1 MQKLRRGWF
10 KIKIENISVGL
21 GCEEYKAL
29 ELAAY
34 CADQGR
40 RCWVTTDRGALH
52 LLNGDAEKKA
62 DGTAP
67 RYRAESHCGPTL
79 MRRSSGH
86 GLLTSPFCAVA
97 DPSGLCPISPLAR
110 ALRHVLAMLPH
121 GLLLL

>member
-1 MQKLRRGWF
+1 M
-10 KIKIENISVGL
+10 GL

-34 CADQGR
+34 CADQGL

-62 DGTAP
+62 DWTAP
-67 RYRAESHCGPTL
+67 RYRTESHCGPTL

-86 GLLTSPFCAVA
+86 GLLTSLLSPDSTSMPFCAVE